1 MSGFPMK
8 RTGFQQG
15 LLQTSLVAKEML
27 GTLRINRDGR
37 KFRYAMASTSAL
49 AAGKA
54 NIVAAAAAAVFD
66 EACAKAHAIGDM
78 FIEETIT
85 AGVIHPENKF
95 RGGFFAINDA
105 TGEGHQYLITSSSAV
120 GVAGTSIFLGLS
132 DPIRVALEVTTTQFT
147 LVVSPQ
153 SGVAESATQASL
165 MAGVAPLVIPANA
178 YFWNQTGGPA
188 NVLCQG
194 TPAVGEVATLGTAA
208 GSMAGI
214 TTPLDEDI
222 AQQYGVFFGQ
232 NGVDG
237 EYTQVFLKI
246 D

>member
-54 NIVAAAAAAVFD
+54 NIVAPCDAQVFD
-66 EACAKAHAIGDM
+66 EACANTHAIGDM

-85 AGVIHPENKF
+85 AGVAHAKNKF
-95 RGGFFAINDA
+95 RGGMFAINDA
-105 TGEGHQYLITSSSAV
+105 TSEGHQYLITSSSAV
-120 GVAGTSIFLGLS
+120 TALGTSIMLGLA

-147 LVVSPQ
+147 LVVSPW
-153 SGVAESATQASL
+153 SGVAESATQTNL
-165 MAGVAPLVIPANA
+165 MAGVAPMVIPANA

-194 TPAVGEVATLGTAA
+194 TPVLGAVATLGTAA
-208 GSMAGI
+208 GSMASI
-214 TTPLDEDI
+214 ATPLDEDI